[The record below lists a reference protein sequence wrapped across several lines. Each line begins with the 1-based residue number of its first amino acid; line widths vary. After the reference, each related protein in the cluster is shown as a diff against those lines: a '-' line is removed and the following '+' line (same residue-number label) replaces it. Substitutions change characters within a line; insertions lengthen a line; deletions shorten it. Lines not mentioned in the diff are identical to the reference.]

1 MKKLNVILCAALVA
15 LSALSCNKD
24 EKPAA
29 PMTPDQI
36 KEKLADVTVA
46 ALNEVNPDYWKAWYQ
61 TAEGLAGVIQNAE
74 SAQGLDAL
82 KADLAALFTHQS
94 GNKIATIIKLS
105 QVTGDLLIENGTLK
119 YTKSTNPLN
128 LSMTYN
134 GKSYKAWMEASGES
148 GEPFQLTEEITMYGT
163 TTVSIYVPGTVAVHV
178 TENSVLYMDVVVNP
192 SVDDVN
198 GNGKLDEDD
207 IIEGSA
213 YVQIPAY
220 KVTIDNLEAKQM
232 SVAGVIELTHN
243 STSVL
248 TLDGKVEYDIDVA
261 ALIDNVVKASTKGN
275 IPITVDD
282 VTINKLSLMG
292 GQAYVVADVDI
303 QDIQGLVDKTY
314 SSESQAKAAA
324 KAVDKSFK
332 AELHFDNNSTVQAS
346 FTTLVENTGS
356 GYALVPALA
365 FADGSQPM
373 SLEEFFEG
381 GDTKVWEPVLA
392 KITEYSLKLRK

>member
-1 MKKLNVILCAALVA
+1 
-15 LSALSCNKD
+15 
-24 EKPAA
+24 
-29 PMTPDQI
+29 
-36 KEKLADVTVA
+36 
-46 ALNEVNPDYWKAWYQ
+46 
-61 TAEGLAGVIQNAE
+61 
-74 SAQGLDAL
+74 
-82 KADLAALFTHQS
+82 
-94 GNKIATIIKLS
+94 
-105 QVTGDLLIENGTLK
+105 
-119 YTKSTNPLN
+119 
-128 LSMTYN
+128 
-134 GKSYKAWMEASGES
+134 MEASGES